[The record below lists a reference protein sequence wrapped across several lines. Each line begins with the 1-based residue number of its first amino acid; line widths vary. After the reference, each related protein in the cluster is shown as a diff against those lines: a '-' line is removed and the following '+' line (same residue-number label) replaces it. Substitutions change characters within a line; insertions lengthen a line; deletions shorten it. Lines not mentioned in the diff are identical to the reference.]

1 VGSLAVP
8 ALSHASLEAQD
19 ALLDGRIE
27 VRLPSPGARIPVTME
42 YRLLPDS
49 GSREVGLTLLS
60 PGSTRLLAVRA
71 SWAGGSLPLKLLE
84 LRPHYWTGSVTLPT
98 GGERSPAPPLTVG
111 LTYEVDGGWEESGRA
126 TVPILAVTW
135 VPRDP
140 HPRTFV
146 ARVEVPA
153 GVSVTESFPTSVVT
167 RPRGAEGGPY
177 EMALQGVPAMLVLRT
192 VQGEAPGV
200 TLEGI
205 LDTFVLVFLLLMG
218 ALGIRY
224 LKGGRR

>member
-1 VGSLAVP
+1 
-8 ALSHASLEAQD
+8 
-19 ALLDGRIE
+19 
-27 VRLPSPGARIPVTME
+27 ME

-84 LRPHYWTGSVTLPT
+84 LRPHYWSGSVTLPAVEE
-98 GGERSPAPPLTVG
+98 GSPGQPLTLG
-111 LTYEVDGGWEESGRA
+111 LTYEVEGGWEDSGRA
-126 TVPILAVTW
+126 TVPILAVSW

-153 GVSVTESFPTSVVT
+153 GVTVTESFPTSVVE
-167 RPRGAEGGPY
+167 RPRRAEGGPY

-192 VQGEAPGV
+192 VQGEAPFV

-205 LDTFVLVFLLLMG
+205 LDLFVVVTLLLMG

-224 LKGGRR
+224 LKGGRA

>member
-1 VGSLAVP
+1 TP
-8 ALSHASLEAQD
+8 
-19 ALLDGRIE
+19 
-27 VRLPSPGARIPVTME
+27 IPVEME

-60 PGSTRLLAVRA
+60 PGSTRLLALRA
-71 SWAGGSLPLKLLE
+71 SWAGGTLPLTLLE
-84 LRPHYWTGSVTLPT
+84 LRPHYWSGSVTLPT
-98 GGERSPAPPLTVG
+98 REGERPAPALTLR
-111 LTYEVDGGWEESGRA
+111 LTYEVDGGWEGPGRA

-146 ARVEVPA
+146 ARVDVPA
-153 GVSVTESFPTSVVT
+153 GVTVTESFPTSVVT
-167 RPRGAEGGPY
+167 RPRGAEGGSY

-192 VQGEAPGV
+192 VQGEAPFL

-205 LDTFVLVFLLLMG
+205 LDGFVVAVLLLIG
-218 ALGIRY
+218 ALGVRY
-224 LKGGRR
+224 LKGGRG

>member
-1 VGSLAVP
+1 VAVP
-8 ALSHASLEAQD
+8 VVSGASLEAQD
-19 ALLDGRIE
+19 ALLGGRIDL
-27 VRLPSPGARIPVTME
+27 RLPSPGDLIPVAME

-84 LRPHYWTGSVTLPT
+84 LRPHYWSGSVTLPT
-98 GGERSPAPPLTVG
+98 PEEGSPAPPLTLG

-153 GVSVTESFPTSVVT
+153 GVTVTESFPTSVVT

-192 VQGEAPGV
+192 IQGEAPPV

-205 LDTFVLVFLLLMG
+205 LDAFVVAFLLLMG

-224 LKGGRR
+224 LKGGRG

>member
-1 VGSLAVP
+1 MVLAF
-8 ALSHASLEAQD
+8 SGASAEAQD

-27 VRLPSPGARIPVTME
+27 LPLPFPGTPIPVAMQ

-49 GSREVGLTLLS
+49 GSRAVGFTLLS

-71 SWAGGSLPLKLLE
+71 SWAGGSLPLRLLE
-84 LRPHYWTGSVTLPT
+84 LRPHYWTGSVTLPAAE
-98 GGERSPAPPLTVG
+98 ERSPGQPLTLG
-111 LTYEVDGGWEESGRA
+111 LTYEVHGGWEEPGRA
-126 TVPILAVTW
+126 TVPILAVSW

-146 ARVEVPA
+146 ARVAVPP
-153 GVSVTESFPTSVVT
+153 GVTVTESFPTSVVV

-177 EMALQGVPAMLVLRT
+177 ELALQGVPAMLVLRT
-192 VQGEAPGV
+192 VQGEAPFV

-205 LDTFVLVFLLLMG
+205 LDAFVVLTLLLVG
-218 ALGIRY
+218 AVGIRY
-224 LKGGRR
+224 LKRGRG